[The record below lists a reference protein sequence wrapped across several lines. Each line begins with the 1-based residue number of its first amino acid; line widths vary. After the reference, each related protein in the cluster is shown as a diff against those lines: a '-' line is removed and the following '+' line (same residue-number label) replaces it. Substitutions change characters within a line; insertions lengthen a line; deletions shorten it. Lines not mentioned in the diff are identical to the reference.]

1 MYSAAHHWAY
11 TTSKVLHRDLSMN
24 NIMWFM
30 RGDALV
36 GVLCDWDLAEDQ
48 SDDRRRAIGVSQF
61 AVTAPSVKGTGNGIS
76 MRGSESSTS
85 KSSDGQSDGKEAT
98 GPETQV
104 QARYRTGTG
113 PFMALDLLS
122 VDEDE
127 APPPHKY
134 RFDLESLFYIYACA
148 AGTYNPDSY
157 HKYGAL
163 PQWDKVD
170 LAAIG
175 DNKRKFLTKEKLLQQ
190 VIATAHPDSK
200 AVMESSLR
208 KLWDLFGEVL
218 AITIFRDGEKLLA
231 QKKMSETLAQSRDLD
246 EAAESKRDAVA
257 TYEAFMAALGE
268 PLDAE

>member
-1 MYSAAHHWAY
+1 
-11 TTSKVLHRDLSMN
+11 
-24 NIMWFM
+24 M
-30 RGDALV
+30 RGDELV

-48 SDDRRRAIGVSQF
+48 SDDRRLAMGVSQF
-61 AVTAPSVKGTGNGIS
+61 AVTAPSVKGTGNSIS
-76 MRGSESSTS
+76 GRGSEGSTS
-85 KSSDGQSDGKEAT
+85 KSSDGQSDAKEAT

-104 QARYRTGTG
+104 QPRYRTGTG

-175 DNKRKFLTKEKLLQQ
+175 DNKRKFLTKAKPFQMFLEA
-190 VIATAHPDSK
+190 VHPDSK
-200 AVMESSLR
+200 AVVGSPLS
-208 KLWDLFGEVL
+208 KLWQLFVAVQGIVTKRGYDKIM
-218 AITIFRDGEKLLA
+218 AVVSGT
-231 QKKMSETLAQSRDLD
+231 ETPEETQRLD
-246 EAAESKRDAVA
+246 EAAESKRDAIA
-257 TYEAFMAALGE
+257 TYEAFMHALGE
-268 PLDAE
+268 PSDSN